1 MTASMNVFAAGRF
14 DRGPGTCLPAS
25 HNSGDPSP
33 KPREWSGKAV
43 KEAAPAREEVPG
55 TGGAGA
61 RRSAECSGDAE
72 RTTDPADVL
81 GGKG

>member
-1 MTASMNVFAAGRF
+1 MTASMIVFLAGRF
-14 DRGPGTCLPAS
+14 EQGTGTSLPAS
-25 HNSGDPSP
+25 HHSGDPSP

-55 TGGAGA
+55 AGGAGA
-61 RRSAECSGDAE
+61 RRSAECSGDAK
-72 RTTDPADVL
+72 RTTNSADVL